1 MKAVLLAAGVGS
13 RLRPH
18 TERSPKALLPVAGRS
33 ILHRAL
39 DAFAKLKLEEAIIV
53 TGHLSESIAAAVQ
66 EAPLPTRTIFNPRYD
81 TANNYYSL
89 LVAEPALA
97 GQDFIKL
104 DADLVFS
111 PEVLERLL
119 SATGDLVLALDRS
132 VRLGEE
138 EMKIQLGDNGRVLR
152 VSKRLTPKDCAG
164 ESIGM
169 ERIGEAF
176 SKVLFDELRALDRE
190 NLTNSYYE
198 DAYDRLARRGG
209 FDLRCA
215 DVTGMRWFE
224 IDDERDWREADR
236 LFAR

>member
-18 TERSPKALLPVAGRS
+18 TESSPKALLPVAGRS

-39 DAFAKLKLEEAIIV
+39 DAFARLKLEEAVIV
-53 TGHLSESIAAAVQ
+53 TGHLHESIEAAVQ
-66 EAPLPTRTIFNPRYD
+66 DAPLPVRTIFNPRYD

-89 LVAEPALA
+89 LVAEPSLA

-119 SATGDLVLALDRS
+119 AGAGDLVLALDRS
-132 VRLGEE
+132 VHLGDE
-138 EMKIQLGDNGRVLR
+138 EMKIRLGPDGRVLS
-152 VSKRLTPKDCAG
+152 VSKKLLPQDCAG

-169 ERIGEAF
+169 ERIGAAF
-176 SKVLFDELRALDRE
+176 SRVLFDELRALDRE
-190 NLTNSYYE
+190 GLTNSYYE

-209 FDLRCA
+209 PDLRCA